1 MLNSR
6 TFKDGIL
13 QGTVIT
19 PDSEESVD
27 IRFVGSPLD
36 LMKVA
41 MFLGLEP
48 CQGEVEAMS
57 NGDKHDGQVML
68 TDNRGGYA
76 TLVPTERASDL
87 IQSIAAFAQ
96 ENGLEPPPFL

>member
-13 QGTVIT
+13 SGTVVT
-19 PDSEESVD
+19 PDSTEAVD

-48 CQGEVEAMS
+48 VQSQIDDLLE
-57 NGDKHDGQVML
+57 DRDPGQIIL
-68 TDNRGGYA
+68 TDNRGGMA
-76 TLVPTERASDL
+76 TLCPTERASDL

-96 ENGLEPPPFL
+96 ENGFEPPPFL